1 MNLKEIKLRIQSVKN
16 TQKIT
21 SAMKMVSAAKLR
33 RAQLAIENMRP
44 YEGHLSQ
51 MLSNLLASGTGVK
64 TQYTRVAE
72 PKRVALV
79 VVSSSTNLCG
89 AFNANIIRAAKDI
102 IADYS
107 AAGVEVEIF
116 PVGKKI
122 ADALKKAGHA
132 ACNGLLL
139 EQAGAVDYSVVS
151 GVAAIFMERFVA
163 GELDRVELLYT
174 HFGNSSGQA
183 IAKEQFLPISLDEFA
198 GNANALADFILEP
211 SEGVLI
217 RELLPKVIK
226 LRLFTALLDSAAA
239 EHSARMI
246 AMQIAT
252 DNAGD
257 LISELVVEYNKGRQ
271 QAITNELLD
280 MASGSSAAR

>member
-33 RAQLAIENMRP
+33 RAQFAIENMRP
-44 YEGHLSQ
+44 YEGQLSS
-51 MLSNLLASGTGVK
+51 MLSNLLASAVGVK

-72 PKRVALV
+72 PRRVALV
-79 VVSSSTNLCG
+79 VVSSNTNLCG

-102 IADYS
+102 VADYS
-107 AAGVEVEIF
+107 VAGVEVEIF

-122 ADALKKAGHA
+122 ADALKKAGYA
-132 ACNGLLL
+132 AFNDFLV

-151 GVAAIFMERFVA
+151 GAATMFMERFAA

-174 HFGNSSGQA
+174 HFGNSSA
-183 IAKEQFLPISLDEFA
+183 IAKELFLPINLDDFA
-198 GNANALADFILEP
+198 GNTADLTDFILEP
-211 SEGVLI
+211 SEDVLVG
-217 RELLPKVIK
+217 ELLPKVIK

-280 MASGSSAAR
+280 MASGSSAGR